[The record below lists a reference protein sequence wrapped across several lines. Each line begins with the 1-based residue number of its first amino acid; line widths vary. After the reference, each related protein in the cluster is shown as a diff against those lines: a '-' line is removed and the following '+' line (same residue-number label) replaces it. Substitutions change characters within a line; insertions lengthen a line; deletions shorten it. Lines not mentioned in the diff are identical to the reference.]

1 MRTTKQKW
9 SPGILLCVTALI
21 LTLSFQIKA
30 AKSKDDLKDPV
41 LRRQVV
47 RQTQQLLLVL
57 KLKDF
62 RNFEIYMK
70 VENFKQNLIQL
81 VRSFIE
87 DYKTNSVLVIE
98 KFKTLF
104 IKFASMQQNIM
115 AIVKRIDQAK

>member
-1 MRTTKQKW
+1 MRMTQQKW
-9 SPGILLCVTALI
+9 SPGILLCVVTLF
-21 LTLSFQIKA
+21 LTLSLDIKA

-41 LRRQVV
+41 LRLQVV

-87 DYKTNSVLVIE
+87 DYKTNSVLVIQ

-104 IKFASMQQNIM
+104 IKFASMQLNIM